1 MKQIVF
7 IILSLMFAAPE
18 SSANSLDELYRDL
31 IRSDNEGYLPLFV
44 KNRQVPDILSDD
56 KIPTVPQPVASTPTP
71 ADVPQEVSFV
81 DPRQQE
87 AEAAKAEVL
96 AWENAIKA
104 IQENRVTPVEL
115 EEIIKRVEQ
124 NNPRATE
131 IYAWMLTKGVGV
143 KQNLIKAF
151 QLYQQA
157 AKLGVLN
164 AENNAAQIY
173 RVLSPDERAFL
184 AQNS

>member
-104 IQENRVTPVEL
+104 IQENRGTPVEL

-124 NNPRATE
+124 NNPRAVE

-173 RVLSPDERAFL
+173 RVLSPDERAYL
-184 AQNS
+184 AKNS

>member
-1 MKQIVF
+1 MKKIVF

-31 IRSDNEGYLPLFV
+31 IRADNEGYLPLFV
-44 KNRQVPDILSDD
+44 KNRKVPDILSDD
-56 KIPTVPQPVASTPTP
+56 KIPAAPKTTTTTTTPT
-71 ADVPQEVSFV
+71 DVPQEVSFV

-87 AEAAKAEVL
+87 AEAAKAEAL

>member
-87 AEAAKAEVL
+87 AEVAKAEVL

-124 NNPRATE
+124 NNPRAVE

-173 RVLSPDERAFL
+173 RVLSPDERAYL
-184 AQNS
+184 AKNS

>member
-1 MKQIVF
+1 MKKIVF

-31 IRSDNEGYLPLFV
+31 IRADNEGYLPLFV
-44 KNRQVPDILSDD
+44 KNRKVPDILSDD
-56 KIPTVPQPVASTPTP
+56 KIPTAPQPVASTPAP
-71 ADVPQEVSFV
+71 NDVPQEVSFV
-81 DPRQQE
+81 DPRQKE
-87 AEAAKAEVL
+87 AEAAKAEAL

-124 NNPRATE
+124 NNPRAVE

-173 RVLSPDERAFL
+173 RVLSPDERAYL
-184 AQNS
+184 AKNS

>member
-1 MKQIVF
+1 MSCLSAPPFWALPSLRATKPLLLEEEHCHKPGEEETNYAYHRGDQRPGAQAFAHAHVQI
-7 IILSLMFAAPE
+7 LRQNPE
-18 SSANSLDELYRDL
+18 KA
-31 IRSDNEGYLPLFV
+31 V
-44 KNRQVPDILSDD
+44 V
-56 KIPTVPQPVASTPTP
+56 
-71 ADVPQEVSFV
+71 DV
-81 DPRQQE
+81 RE
-87 AEAAKAEVL
+87 AEAAKAEAL